1 MNSMISVVIP
11 CYNRSTFL
19 KRAIDSALAQTARAS
34 EVIVVDDGSTDNTR
48 EVCAGYGNQI
58 EYVWQKNAGSSAARN
73 TGVSHARNRW
83 VAFLDSDDYWT
94 TSHLARMASALEE
107 TGGEARFYFSDM
119 QFGEN
124 NHGATLWKRINF
136 APPQPIQLA
145 RDGTDWAFLKRQPF
159 MLQCSVFCR
168 DAWLATGGL
177 DPRFRVMEDP
187 ELFFR
192 LSIGG
197 KVCAVSG
204 VACIQTDDDASSVRL
219 TTAMHPKGAPYW
231 HEAIALRKRVLSQF
245 PNLPRKYRTRLEFG
259 LASSRWRLIRV
270 HWSSKHLCRTAW
282 HLTILGCIDPRF
294 LISRLFYRGSR
305 AKSPSVLPEYN

>member
-11 CYNRSTFL
+11 SYNRSTPL

-34 EVIVVDDGSTDNTR
+34 QIIVVDDGSTDNTR

-58 EYVWQKNAGSSAARN
+58 EYVWQKNAGASAARN

-94 TSHLARMASALEE
+94 TVHLARMANALNE

-124 NHGATLWKRINF
+124 NHGATLWKMINF
-136 APPQPIQLA
+136 APLQPIQLA
-145 RDGTDWAFLKRQPF
+145 RDGTNWAFQKRQPF

-177 DPRFRVMEDP
+177 NPRFRLMHDP

-219 TTAMHPKGAPYW
+219 TTAIHPKGAPYW

-270 HWSSKHLCRTAW
+270 HWSSKHLAKMAW
-282 HLTILGCIDPRF
+282 HLAALACAHPGF
-294 LISRLFYRGSR
+294 LVSLLLYRTSQPNR
-305 AKSPSVLPEYN
+305 PPLPVEYD